1 MAFLKILLFPLAIL
15 YDAVTSIR
23 NRLFDAGVKPSA
35 SFDLAVIG
43 VGNLSVGGTGK
54 TPMIEYLVRL
64 LSDRVNV
71 ATLSRGYGR
80 KTKGIRIADASDTP
94 ATVGD
99 EPYQFLTK
107 FSDTAVIAVGEERAF
122 AIPFIVDRYPEV
134 NVVLLDDAFQHRQ
147 VRPSFQI
154 LLTDYRHLF
163 VNDHLLPAGRLR
175 EARRGANRA
184 DVIVV
189 TKCPNET
196 TDDKMIDISSAIR
209 RYSDKPIFFT
219 GIGYGG
225 LKPVSQDAPYK
236 PERVILVSG
245 IADAS
250 PLERYVR
257 HNHQLVRHF
266 NFGDHH
272 AYSPND
278 VRRICDAALNAQA
291 AVVTTEKDIG
301 KLNSEVF
308 KSAGVPL
315 FFLPI
320 EIRFLKNGKEFDEM
334 VLNAVRKYA
343 E

>member
-1 MAFLKILLFPLAIL
+1 MAFLKILLFPFAIL

-35 SFDLAVIG
+35 SFDFAVIG
-43 VGNLSVGGTGK
+43 IGNLSAGGTGK

-64 LSDRVNV
+64 LSDHANV

-80 KTKGIRIADASDTP
+80 RTKGVRIAGTTDNPT
-94 ATVGD
+94 TIGD
-99 EPYQFLTK
+99 EPYQFFSK

-122 AIPFIVDRYPEV
+122 AIPHIIDQYPEI

-154 LLTDYRHLF
+154 LLTDYHHLF

-175 EARRGANRA
+175 EARRGAKRA
-184 DVIVV
+184 DVVVV
-189 TKCPNET
+189 TKCPPNT
-196 TDDKMIDISSAIR
+196 SDDKMIAISSAIR

-219 GIGYGG
+219 TIGYGD
-225 LKPVSQDAPYK
+225 LKPVTPDAPYK
-236 PERVILVSG
+236 PQQVILVSG

-250 PLERYVR
+250 PLERYV
-257 HNHQLVRHF
+257 NSNYQLVRHF

-278 VRRICDAALNAQA
+278 LRRISDAALIAQA
-291 AVVTTEKDIG
+291 VVVTTEKDVW
-301 KLNSEVF
+301 KLDPESF
-308 KSAGVPL
+308 RRSGVAL

-334 VLNAVRKYA
+334 VLNAARKYA